1 MRIEAEDS
9 FWLEKAVYCNAER
22 NYYETLNRRKTS
34 LPVPAP
40 LKAPGPASII
50 SAPNI
55 SAPAKKAKKKNK
67 TMSERETP
75 KQLLYMNP
83 LTMEASFFLET
94 LNSVNQ
100 KSNPPQL
107 DPHLAKLLE
116 LIVVGIENYMDRN
129 PTYVLPQEKA
139 APGEGV
145 VFVQPKELQT
155 IKRTFNC
162 SVCSNRIVGTTI
174 AKAVSHLSEQH
185 PNPNPNNQPVQ
196 SVQPPQA
203 TKQNKQ
209 DKKQALVKARQQM
222 TVQLPKKAK
231 AMIVGEITN
240 VFKDKYPIADKLKV
254 IPEYDV
260 IEQDLCK
267 LLAPGFPKQPLRVY
281 KFGSRITGIG
291 SRSSDLDVFVDIGNT
306 FHTFEH
312 RASNATITKLRSMRK
327 YFFGSDDWRIINVIE
342 QARVPIIKTC
352 HLPTGIEC
360 DICLNSLG
368 FCNTNL
374 LKYIFESQPITQY
387 MCIYVKNWLERC
399 KLTEQISTYSITLM
413 VIYFLQLQGLLPSIA
428 ILQVEEI
435 ANQGVLVGPWVVNFA
450 QKSLN
455 ELGLKQ
461 INVTVP
467 VVKGYLS
474 TFFAFYAKFDYEHFL
489 VCPYFGHSNA
499 EIQKL
504 EKTLPNRYSAYV
516 SENADCSL
524 QLRKPMVVQDP
535 IQLNHNVTKAVTKY
549 GLQTFVDYCQQT
561 AELLKEPTTNWRE
574 RSA

>member
-1 MRIEAEDS
+1 MRVEAGDS
-9 FWLEKAVYCNAER
+9 FWLEKAVCCSAER
-22 NYYETLNRRKTS
+22 QYYENQRKTT
-34 LPVPAP
+34 PAP
-40 LKAPGPASII
+40 APTIT
-50 SAPNI
+50 APNI
-55 SAPAKKAKKKNK
+55 SAPSKKAKKKNK
-67 TMSERETP
+67 TMAEKEP
-75 KQLLYMNP
+75 PNKLLYMNT
-83 LTMEASFFLET
+83 LTMEANFFLET
-94 LNSVNQ
+94 LTLVNQ
-100 KSNPPQL
+100 KANPPQL

-116 LIVVGIENYMDRN
+116 GIMVGIENYMDRN

-162 SVCSNRIVGTTI
+162 TACNNRIVGTTI
-174 AKAVSHLSEQH
+174 AKAVAHLSEQH
-185 PNPNPNNQPVQ
+185 PNSNPNNQPVQ
-196 SVQPPQA
+196 PQQA
-203 TKQNKQ
+203 HQTKQERK
-209 DKKQALVKARQQM
+209 AAVKARQQM

-260 IEQDLCK
+260 IEQDLCN
-267 LLAPGFPKQPLRVY
+267 LLTPGFPKQQLRVY

-312 RASNATITKLRSMRK
+312 RASNTTITKLRAMRK
-327 YFFGSDDWRIINVIE
+327 FFCGSDDWRIINVIE

-374 LKYIFESQPITQY
+374 LKYIFESQPLTQY

-399 KLTEQISTYSITLM
+399 KLTEQISTYSMTLM
-413 VIYFLQLQGLLPSIA
+413 VIYFLQLQHLLPPIGV
-428 ILQVEEI
+428 LQMEESVS
-435 ANQGVLVGPWVVNFA
+435 QGVLVGPWVVNFA
-450 QKSLN
+450 QKSPS
-455 ELGLKQ
+455 ELGLQ
-461 INVTVP
+461 QVNVTVP
-467 VVKGYLS
+467 VVKGYLRS
-474 TFFAFYAKFDYEHFL
+474 FFAYFAKFDYEHFL
-489 VCPYFGHSNA
+489 VCPYFGQNDA
-499 EIQKL
+499 EIQKF
-504 EKTLPNRYSAYV
+504 EKTLPIRYSAYV
-516 SENADCSL
+516 MENPDCSL

-561 AELLKEPTTNWRE
+561 AELLDEPSTNWRQ
-574 RSA
+574 RSS

>member
-1 MRIEAEDS
+1 MRIEADDS
-9 FWLEKAVYCNAER
+9 FWLEKAVCCSAER
-22 NYYETLNRRKTS
+22 QYYETLSRRKTS
-34 LPVPAP
+34 LPGPAP
-40 LKAPGPASII
+40 LKTPACAPTIA
-50 SAPNI
+50 APNI
-55 SAPAKKAKKKNK
+55 AAPSKKAKKKNK
-67 TMSERETP
+67 TMAEKEP
-75 KQLLYMNP
+75 PNKLLYMNP
-83 LTMEASFFLET
+83 LTMEANFFLET

-100 KSNPPQL
+100 KANPPQL

-116 LIVVGIENYMDRN
+116 RIMVGIETYMDRN

-162 SVCSNRIVGTTI
+162 SACSNRIVGTSI
-174 AKAVSHLSEQH
+174 AKAVAHLSEQH

-196 SVQPPQA
+196 PQPAPLS
-203 TKQNKQ
+203 KQE
-209 DKKQALVKARQQM
+209 KKQAPAKARQQM
-222 TVQLPKKAK
+222 AVRLPKKAK

-254 IPEYDV
+254 IPEYDI
-260 IEQDLCK
+260 IEQALCN
-267 LLAPGFPKQPLRVY
+267 LLSPGFPKQPLRVY

-312 RASNATITKLRSMRK
+312 RASNTTITKLRAMRK
-327 YFFGSDDWRIINVIE
+327 FFCGSDDWRIINVIE

-374 LKYIFESQPITQY
+374 LKYIFESQPLTQY

-413 VIYFLQLQGLLPSIA
+413 VIYFLQLQHLLPPIA
-428 ILQVEEI
+428 LLQIDESV
-435 ANQGVLVGPWVVNFA
+435 NQGVLVGPWVVNFA
-450 QKSLN
+450 QKSPS
-455 ELGLKQ
+455 ELGLQ
-461 INVTVP
+461 QVVVTVP
-467 VVKGYLS
+467 VVKGYLRS
-474 TFFAFYAKFDYEHFL
+474 FFLYYARFDYEHFL
-489 VCPYFGHSNA
+489 VCPYFGQAGA
-499 EIQKL
+499 EIQSI
-504 EKTLPNRYSAYV
+504 ENILPTRYSAYV
-516 SENADCSL
+516 LENPDCLL

-561 AELLKEPTTNWRE
+561 AELLEEPSTNWRQ
-574 RSA
+574 RST